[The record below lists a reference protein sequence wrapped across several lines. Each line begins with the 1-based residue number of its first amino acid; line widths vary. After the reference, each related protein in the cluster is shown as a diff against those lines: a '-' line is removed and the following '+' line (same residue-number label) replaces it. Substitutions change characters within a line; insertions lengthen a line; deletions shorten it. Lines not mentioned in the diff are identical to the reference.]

1 MPIQRFRFALSFG
14 WHGFKCR
21 ADVDHITPT
30 LNSPLVATLPH
41 SPDRTPRPR
50 LAARTTP
57 FSRRSEPR
65 GSRLA
70 QLGLPS
76 GSATRD
82 STFGRGC
89 PAPPVPEC
97 VSPQPCRRRYK
108 VLVRPPNMTQTFPPG
123 CNSICLS
130 CGAWCRAH
138 VRDERADAR
147 GETLLVWG
155 ERRNDAVAPPCHVRR
170 PRSGRAARPLH
181 AQARRGAHATHALTR
196 DAAPSCGRETV
207 ALQKHIR
214 HDPHTVF
221 V

>member
-123 CNSICLS
+123 NAGCELVTCSQLETATCSQLARNLGRNRNRFFSGKLEGRISFFALAAAFA
-130 CGAWCRAH
+130 GLFALALLLAG
-138 VRDERADAR
+138 VTTGDAYQFWP
-147 GETLLVWG
+147 L
-155 ERRNDAVAPPCHVRR
+155 RRVQRWR
-170 PRSGRAARPLH
+170 LAR
-181 AQARRGAHATHALTR
+181 
-196 DAAPSCGRETV
+196 
-207 ALQKHIR
+207 
-214 HDPHTVF
+214 
-221 V
+221 